1 MRKTTSGYGFV
12 WFEELW
18 RSLIS
23 NGVVP
28 PFHDLH
34 NSSEHTQ
41 LHSIIV
47 KYDHISEQGSV
58 FMCAGNLR
66 SKRFRL
72 ILEQRKTEERRSLFF
87 ALKPHEDAFY
97 AG

>member
-23 NGVVP
+23 NGIVP
-28 PFHDLH
+28 SFLDLH
-34 NSSEHTQ
+34 NSSDHTQ
-41 LHSIIV
+41 PHSIIV
-47 KYDHISEQGSV
+47 KYDISEQGSL
-58 FMCAGNLR
+58 FTCARNLR

-87 ALKPHEDAFY
+87 DPKPHEDAFNT
-97 AG
+97 G

>member
-34 NSSEHTQ
+34 NSSDHTQ
-41 LHSIIV
+41 PHSIIV
-47 KYDHISEQGSV
+47 KYDHISEQGSL
-58 FMCAGNLR
+58 FTCAGNLR

-72 ILEQRKTEERRSLFF
+72 ILEQRKT
-87 ALKPHEDAFY
+87 
-97 AG
+97 

>member
-23 NGVVP
+23 NGVVR

-34 NSSEHTQ
+34 DSSEHTQ

-47 KYDHISEQGSV
+47 KYDHISEQGSL
-58 FMCAGNLR
+58 FTWAGNLR
-66 SKRFRL
+66 SKRFRFDFGAKKDRGTT
-72 ILEQRKTEERRSLFF
+72 ILVLCSET
-87 ALKPHEDAFY
+87 A
-97 AG
+97 